1 MHQRGETY
9 GPARERS
16 AAPLALDV
24 DARDVAVVAE
34 VHELLEVVLES
45 RRAARVDRRRERV
58 VVARLAVD
66 AHRVEL
72 LAHLEVAEDRV
83 QAQGAG
89 PAERRGPERVLVV
102 DVLLAHVV
110 LGPV

>member
-1 MHQRGETY
+1 MQ
-9 GPARERS
+9 ERS

-34 VHELLEVVLES
+34 VHELLEVVLEP

-89 PAERRGPERVLVV
+89 PAERRGPESDAILLGLLPLLLVMAQTMWV
-102 DVLLAHVV
+102 
-110 LGPV
+110 